1 MMVIV
6 CVYLADIV
14 TRMSLSMES
23 STDPRFSSTQPYT
36 VLDRKERS
44 RELAQKRRSTYKTLM
59 QDLADKLPFSKDIV
73 SQVDYRSRLRL
84 ALCFFRAKNL
94 LKENLT
100 NLANGKYIICAML
113 CLITLLSRYCFADWY
128 VCRYTI
134 ICTY

>member
-23 STDPRFSSTQPYT
+23 STDPRFSSTQPYA

-59 QDLADKLPFSKDIV
+59 QDLADELPFSKDVV
-73 SQVDYRSRLRL
+73 SQVDYNSRLRL

-94 LKENLT
+94 LKENLSD
-100 NLANGKYIICAML
+100 LANGKYTIYATL
-113 CLITLLSRYCFADWY
+113 CLTTLLSRYCFTGWY
-128 VCRYTI
+128 ACIGTVIYT
-134 ICTY
+134 Y